1 MCTFRNDVSL
11 TVHLGI
17 DEGLISGTFNQK
29 NFQHKL
35 HLDKLDPVSLA
46 NVKGNVSAMVQ
57 IGSVAGA
64 ALAFILA
71 DRIGRLWATRQLC
84 LLWIVG
90 IVIFLTN
97 NGRLGQVYAGRFI
110 AGRLSPFSQ
119 ARRSL
124 TQSRHGNW
132 SNNCYCT
139 SVYFRDCS

>member
-1 MCTFRNDVSL
+1 MVCCFQFWYNGCGTRYVETTTFVFRINVNL
-11 TVHLGI
+11 IIIIGI

-35 HLDKLDPVSLA
+35 QLDKLTPVALA

-64 ALAFILA
+64 ALAFVLA

-97 NGRLGQVYAGRFI
+97 NGSLGQVYAGRFI
-110 AGRLSPFSQ
+110 AGKVSSFS
-119 ARRSL
+119 
-124 TQSRHGNW
+124 
-132 SNNCYCT
+132 
-139 SVYFRDCS
+139 